1 MIMINTPTDKG
12 TGTMSDVNRPN
23 CQKKYKV
30 DYFHVDLNN
39 RIKLSS
45 LFNYMQDIAGIHA
58 NELKCGYDIL
68 SKLGITW
75 IMLRAKIQMQSYPCW
90 GDIITVKTSTNGV
103 DKLCAVREF
112 EFIDAD
118 GRSIGYAITYWI
130 LYDIAG
136 HKVVRMNHSGFELPE
151 HLTVKYGDYEK
162 LTRIKAQGELKSE
175 STRRAQYN
183 DIDTNIHVNNARYI
197 EWLTD
202 AVYEDVK
209 ADVDAKE
216 NVGADVNA
224 NVGADA
230 KADVGAD
237 VDAKDQMLIKS
248 LHVGFTSSVKLGDSV
263 NIKKFIFPDKEK
275 DVVLRVYKDDIEYLQ
290 AEIELN

>member
-1 MIMINTPTDKG
+1 MINMLTTTPT
-12 TGTMSDVNRPN
+12 SVNRPT

-202 AVYEDVK
+202 AVYENI
-209 ADVDAKE
+209 DA
-216 NVGADVNA
+216 NADVNA
-224 NVGADA
+224 NVGADS
-230 KADVGAD
+230 
-237 VDAKDQMLIKS
+237 KDQMLIKS
-248 LHVGFTSSVKLGDSV
+248 LHVGFTSSVKLGDYVS
-263 NIKKFIFPDKEK
+263 IKKFIFPDKDK

-290 AEIELN
+290 AEVELN

>member
-12 TGTMSDVNRPN
+12 TGTVSAVNRPT

-202 AVYEDVK
+202 AVYENI
-209 ADVDAKE
+209 DA
-216 NVGADVNA
+216 NADVNA
-224 NVGADA
+224 NVGADS
-230 KADVGAD
+230 
-237 VDAKDQMLIKS
+237 KDQMLIKS
-248 LHVGFTSSVKLGDSV
+248 LHVGFTSSVKLGDYVS
-263 NIKKFIFPDKEK
+263 IKKFIFPDKDK

-290 AEIELN
+290 AEVELN

>member
-12 TGTMSDVNRPN
+12 TGTVSAVNRPT

-136 HKVVRMNHSGFELPE
+136 HKVVRMNHSGFVLPE
-151 HLTVKYGDYEK
+151 HLTVKYGDCEK

-202 AVYEDVK
+202 AVYENI
-209 ADVDAKE
+209 DA
-216 NVGADVNA
+216 NADVNA
-224 NVGADA
+224 NVGADS
-230 KADVGAD
+230 
-237 VDAKDQMLIKS
+237 KDQMLIKS
-248 LHVGFTSSVKLGDSV
+248 LHVGFTSSVKLGDYVS
-263 NIKKFIFPDKEK
+263 IKKFIFPDKDK

-290 AEIELN
+290 AEVELN

>member
-1 MIMINTPTDKG
+1 MNNTSTDRG
-12 TGTMSDVNRPN
+12 TGTVSAVNRPN
-23 CQKKYKV
+23 CQKKYEI

-151 HLTVKYGDYEK
+151 HLTVKYGDCEK

-202 AVYEDVK
+202 AVYENI
-209 ADVDAKE
+209 DA
-216 NVGADVNA
+216 NADVNA
-224 NVGADA
+224 NVGADS
-230 KADVGAD
+230 
-237 VDAKDQMLIKS
+237 KDQMLIKS
-248 LHVGFTSSVKLGDSV
+248 LHVGFTSSVKLGDYVS
-263 NIKKFIFPDKEK
+263 IKKFIFPDKDK

-290 AEIELN
+290 AEVELN

>member
-1 MIMINTPTDKG
+1 MINMPTDKG
-12 TGTMSDVNRPN
+12 TGNLSGDPEIDMGERSMPVPLSGNKPT
-23 CQKKYKV
+23 CQKEYKV
-30 DYFHVDLNN
+30 DFSHVDLNN

-202 AVYEDVK
+202 AVYENIEDK
-209 ADVDAKE
+209 R
-216 NVGADVNA
+216 
-224 NVGADA
+224 
-230 KADVGAD
+230 
-237 VDAKDQMLIKS
+237 LIKS
-248 LHVGFTSSVKLGDSV
+248 LHVGFTSSVKLGDCV
-263 NIKKFIFPDKEK
+263 NIKRFIFPEK
-275 DVVLRVYKDDIEYLQ
+275 DKNVVLRVYKDDIEYLQ
-290 AEIELN
+290 AEIEFI

>member
-1 MIMINTPTDKG
+1 MINTSTDRG
-12 TGTMSDVNRPN
+12 TGTVSAVNRPN

-202 AVYEDVK
+202 AVYENID
-209 ADVDAKE
+209 AD
-216 NVGADVNA
+216 ADVNA
-224 NVGADA
+224 NVGADS
-230 KADVGAD
+230 
-237 VDAKDQMLIKS
+237 KDQMLIKS
-248 LHVGFTSSVKLGDSV
+248 LHVGFTSSVKLGDYVS
-263 NIKKFIFPDKEK
+263 IKKFIFPDKDK

-290 AEIELN
+290 AEVELN

>member
-90 GDIITVKTSTNGV
+90 GDIITVKTSTNGC
-103 DKLCAVREF
+103 LLYTSPSPR
-112 EFIDAD
+112 D
-118 GRSIGYAITYWI
+118 GLLS
-130 LYDIAG
+130 
-136 HKVVRMNHSGFELPE
+136 RMP
-151 HLTVKYGDYEK
+151 
-162 LTRIKAQGELKSE
+162 
-175 STRRAQYN
+175 
-183 DIDTNIHVNNARYI
+183 
-197 EWLTD
+197 
-202 AVYEDVK
+202 
-209 ADVDAKE
+209 
-216 NVGADVNA
+216 
-224 NVGADA
+224 
-230 KADVGAD
+230 
-237 VDAKDQMLIKS
+237 
-248 LHVGFTSSVKLGDSV
+248 SS
-263 NIKKFIFPDKEK
+263 
-275 DVVLRVYKDDIEYLQ
+275 
-290 AEIELN
+290 

>member
-1 MIMINTPTDKG
+1 MINMPTDKG
-12 TGTMSDVNRPN
+12 TGTADKGTGTVSAVNRPT

-202 AVYEDVK
+202 AVYEDV
-209 ADVDAKE
+209 DVGSNSDADAKE
-216 NVGADVNA
+216 NVGAEVDANA
-224 NVGADA
+224 GADS
-230 KADVGAD
+230 
-237 VDAKDQMLIKS
+237 KDQMLIKS
-248 LHVGFTSSVKLGDSV
+248 LHVGFTSSVKLGDYVS
-263 NIKKFIFPDKEK
+263 IKKFIFPDKDK

>member
-12 TGTMSDVNRPN
+12 TGTVSDVNRPN

-75 IMLRAKIQMQSYPCW
+75 IMLRAKIQIQSYPCW

-202 AVYEDVK
+202 AIY
-209 ADVDAKE
+209 E
-216 NVGADVNA
+216 NVEDIR
-224 NVGADA
+224 
-230 KADVGAD
+230 
-237 VDAKDQMLIKS
+237 LIKS
-248 LHVGFTSSVKLGDSV
+248 LHVGFISSVKLGDCV
-263 NIKKFIFPDKEK
+263 NIKRFIFPKKDKN
-275 DVVLRVYKDDIEYLQ
+275 VVLRVYKDDIEYLQ
-290 AEIELN
+290 AEIEFI